1 MRGNLSLQNAR
12 GESSQS
18 NKMDCKWILYKI
30 RLQNTKQ
37 KIANTK
43 FTYKYKSPLAMKI
56 FYSLHFFALFHT
68 CATQFFTHL
77 LHARHARKNLIK
89 IYFLNNASQRTLS
102 AKYRL
107 GRPIKFPAMTSP
119 SMQYILPANG
129 VKTM

>member
-43 FTYKYKSPLAMKI
+43 FTYKYKSPLAIHI
-56 FYSLHFFALFHT
+56 FTLFHT
-68 CATQFFTHL
+68 FATQFFTHL
-77 LHARHARKNLIK
+77 LHARHARQNLIK

-102 AKYRL
+102 AK
-107 GRPIKFPAMTSP
+107 
-119 SMQYILPANG
+119 
-129 VKTM
+129 